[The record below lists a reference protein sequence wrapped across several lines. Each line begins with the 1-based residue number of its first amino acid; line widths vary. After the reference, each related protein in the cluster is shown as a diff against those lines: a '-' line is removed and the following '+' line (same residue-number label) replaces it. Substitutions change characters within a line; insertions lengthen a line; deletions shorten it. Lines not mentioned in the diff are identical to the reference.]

1 MSSPD
6 RGTARGVLTGYVE
19 VCRRLATLRQL
30 DQERLDA
37 ALADAGLVCVDIDER
52 LRVLDEALFWAVEYL
67 TQFGDTDTERDRAAR
82 LDRIHPGSGEL
93 YLRVTADVFHADER
107 PDFPAEQAAHDI
119 EALAVETRED
129 VRGDAALLRWVRVRA
144 VTDPRD
150 MEAAML
156 TVLAEAVQFG
166 ALDGLDD
173 TRLVSRLLDLEQ

>member
-6 RGTARGVLTGYVE
+6 RDTSRGLLTDYLE
-19 VCRRLATLRQL
+19 VCRRLSPLRRL
-30 DQERLDA
+30 DQKSLDT
-37 ALADAGLVCVDIDER
+37 ALIDAGLISVDIDER
-52 LRVLDEALFWAVEYL
+52 LRVLDEALFWAVEYV

-82 LDRIHPGSGEL
+82 LDRIHTGSGEL
-93 YLRVTADVFHADER
+93 YLRVVGDVFHADER
-107 PDFPAEQAAHDI
+107 PDFPAVRAAQDI
-119 EALAVETRED
+119 EALAVETRGD
-129 VRGDAALLRWVRVRA
+129 VRGEAALLRWVRARA

-156 TVLAEAVQFG
+156 TVLSEAVQFG